1 MFKRAGAMPYYRVLG
16 LLLNGITTRCAL
28 FFLLVVMACQ
38 AQAQDTAAVGANP
51 AEQQLLL
58 MVDALEHQSYQG
70 TLTYE
75 FGGPLEALAFEH
87 WVKPEGTQERIRHLG
102 GHYRNFSRNLPKN
115 YCGNAAMRLFMQEG
129 SPLQHLTRYYDLRW
143 LGQNRIADR
152 AVNMIQVLPKDD
164 ERYGFTLGLD
174 TNTHLPLMVA
184 VTGLRNEVL
193 ERFQFIQLTVGPVNA
208 AQLDTASAAQHLPFA
223 SASCNAPEP
232 VAGWRPS
239 WLPAGFVVASVQV
252 DADKSVLSYT
262 DGLAS
267 LSVFVV
273 PFEQASGAVGVVQRG
288 ATVAAMTLVAHK
300 QQSHKV
306 AVVGEV
312 PAAVARKVAAS
323 VAFNAQP

>member
-1 MFKRAGAMPYYRVLG
+1 MIA
-16 LLLNGITTRCAL
+16 
-28 FFLLVVMACQ
+28 MACHLQ
-38 AQAQDTAAVGANP
+38 AQESANP

-58 MVDALEHQSYQG
+58 MINALDHQSYQG

-102 GHYRNFSRNLPKN
+102 GNYRNFSRHLPKN
-115 YCGNAAMRLFMQEG
+115 YCGNAAMRLLREEG
-129 SPLQHLTRYYDLRW
+129 SPLQHLKHYYDLRL

-152 AVNMIQVLPKDD
+152 VANMIQIVPKDN
-164 ERYGFTLGLD
+164 ERYGYTLGLD
-174 TNTHLPLMVA
+174 TNTYLPLMIA

-193 ERFQFIQLTVGPVNA
+193 ERFQFIQLTVGPLNT
-208 AQLDTASAAQHLPFA
+208 AQVDTTAAAQHLPFA
-223 SASCNAPEP
+223 STSCNTPGP

-239 WLPAGFVVASVQV
+239 WLPAGFVVASAQL
-252 DADKSVLSYT
+252 DEGKAVLSYT

-267 LSVFVV
+267 LSIFTV
-273 PFEQASGAVGVVQRG
+273 PFDEASSAVGVVQRG

-300 QQSHKV
+300 QRSHKV

-312 PAAVARKVAAS
+312 PAVIARKVAAS
-323 VAFNAQP
+323 VAFNESP